1 MISYIYFVRHAVSPF
16 VFGNERARG
25 LSEEGKQAALR
36 VAEILAHE
44 GINLIASSSY
54 TRAIETVKPLADQLN
69 MPIIEFEELRE
80 RPIKGL
86 NYKLTEQELLAGI
99 KQSFADID
107 YCLEGGETTRE
118 AQNRAIPILEKLLR
132 EYEGQKIAIG
142 THGNIM
148 TIILKYYDNNHG
160 YAFWQQ
166 TSQPDIYRLAF
177 EGKELNE
184 VKRIWKA

>member
-1 MISYIYFVRHAVSPF
+1 MSTYIYFVRHAVSPY

-25 LSEEGKQAALR
+25 LSEAGKMAALQ
-36 VAEILAHE
+36 VAEVLADE
-44 GINLIASSSY
+44 EINLIVSSSY
-54 TRAIETVKPLADQLN
+54 SRAIETVKPLADQLN

-86 NYKLTEQELLAGI
+86 NYQLTEPELLAGI
-99 KQSFADID
+99 EQSFIDID

-118 AQNRAIPILEKLLR
+118 AQHRAVPILEKLLTD
-132 EYEGQKIAIG
+132 YAGQKIAIG
-142 THGNIM
+142 THGNIL
-148 TIILKYYDNNHG
+148 TILLKYYDTSYG

-177 EGKELNE
+177 EDKQLTE
-184 VKRIWKA
+184 VKRIWKP